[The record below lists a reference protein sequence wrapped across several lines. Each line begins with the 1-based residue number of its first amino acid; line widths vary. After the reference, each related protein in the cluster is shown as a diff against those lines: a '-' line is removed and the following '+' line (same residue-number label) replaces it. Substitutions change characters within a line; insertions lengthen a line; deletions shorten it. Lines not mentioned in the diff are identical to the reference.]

1 MGRRFVYSITI
12 GCVAGLTVAAID
24 GTAGFTA
31 AGSRFVDVPFAAAAT
46 GLVALLVLAV
56 FLVVRWLVL
65 APLARPAPADV
76 DPLSVGIAT
85 GVAVAFVAF
94 DIELSYATVS
104 GLFNLLVDV
113 ALGAVA
119 GAGAYALAINHARA
133 PGVTLPRFVGRALP
147 LAMPLALG
155 AAWLAFVHVDDVTS
169 FRFAL
174 IFAVSIL
181 ALGVVSRVAASL
193 SPRGWTRCAVFI
205 FAVVAAGGIAGAALI
220 GRGASLTAPGGQK
233 VRGKVRHVVMLTV
246 DTLRRD
252 ALSCY
257 GPSATTTPA
266 IDRIAADGVL
276 FRNVTASSSWTLP
289 SFASMMTGLTTRGHG
304 VDVSNAALPDT
315 VATLAER
322 FRAAGYVT
330 HALVANGIL
339 APHRGF
345 AQGFQRY
352 YLPVISIRP
361 ASIGEALASRFRY
374 EPLAEETSTRDV
386 TDAAIAWTRAHR
398 NRDFFLWV
406 HYLDPHLPYTPPE
419 SFVEHMNVHDEMGFE
434 LDITS
439 VTRPTMDLFG
449 DSSRR
454 AWARSLYD
462 GEVRHVDAEIGRFLD
477 ALREAGLY
485 DDALLVF
492 AADHGEEFWDHDGF
506 EHGHTLYEELVGVP
520 LIIKPPGRAA
530 ARVVDDAVAIYDVAP
545 TVLALCGLPAVTA
558 PKAVSLAGYLGGPTP
573 APGPRPVFASGT
585 LFSSNFECVVFEG
598 WKYIRSATT
607 GREELFRLA
616 DDPLER
622 RSLAL
627 DFPDVAARG
636 RYLIDE
642 HARTTESFRVLHGIS
657 NPEIELDADEIE
669 RLRSLGYL

>member
-1 MGRRFVYSITI
+1 MGRGFARSVIV
-12 GCVAGLTVAAID
+12 GCGGSLVVAGID
-24 GTAGFTA
+24 CATGFIA
-31 AGSRFVDVPFAAAAT
+31 SGSRFASPAFAATAFL
-46 GLVALLVLAV
+46 GV
-56 FLVVRWLVL
+56 FLVTLACYLAVHWLV
-65 APLARPAPADV
+65 ARAIGRRAD
-76 DPLSVGIAT
+76 DDGNALSI
-85 GVAVAFVAF
+85 AVAIGVGVVIVIFEIGSPHAG
-94 DIELSYATVS
+94 LSR
-104 GLFNLLVDV
+104 LLEMTVDV
-113 ALGAVA
+113 AVGAVA
-119 GAGAYALAINHARA
+119 GTGTYALACADSQRA
-133 PGVTLPRFVGRALP
+133 GMTVPRRAGRALP
-147 LAMPLALG
+147 LLAP
-155 AAWLAFVHVDDVTS
+155 
-169 FRFAL
+169 
-174 IFAVSIL
+174 I
-181 ALGVVSRVAASL
+181 
-193 SPRGWTRCAVFI
+193 
-205 FAVVAAGGIAGAALI
+205 AVVAAWFTFVRIDDVRSTASAALLVAFLVVALLVGRVASRLPI
-220 GRGASLTAPGGQK
+220 GRWRAAVAALSACALVVGVACALVTASHPAMVPGKGTK
-233 VRGKVRHVVMLTV
+233 VRGTVPRVILLTV

-257 GPSATTTPA
+257 GPSATATPA
-266 IDRIAADGVL
+266 IDRIAAEGVL

-322 FRAAGYVT
+322 FRAAGYAT
-330 HALVANGIL
+330 HALVANAML

-352 YLPVISIRP
+352 HLPAGRLRP
-361 ASIGEALASRFRY
+361 TCLGEAVATRLRR
-374 EPLAEETSTRDV
+374 EPISEEASTRDV
-386 TDAAIAWTRAHR
+386 TDAAIAWIRARR
-398 NRDFFLWV
+398 NDSFFLWV

-419 SFVEHMNVHDEMGFE
+419 SAVERMNIHDEMGFE

-439 VTRPTMDLFG
+439 ATRPTMDLFG
-449 DSSRR
+449 DPSRR
-454 AWARSLYD
+454 TWARSLYD

-477 ALREAGLY
+477 ALRDAGLY

-520 LIIKPPGRAA
+520 LIIKTPGRAV

-558 PKAVSLAGYLGGPTP
+558 PKAISLAGYLGGATP
-573 APGPRPVFASGT
+573 PAGPRPVFASGT
-585 LFSSNFECVVFEG
+585 LFRSNFECVVFEG
-598 WKYIRSATT
+598 WKYVRSATT

-642 HARTTESFRVLHGIS
+642 HARATESFRMLHDIS
-657 NPEIELDADEIE
+657 NPQIELDADEIE